1 MRSKWTQLIENG
13 KRQTTGNDLKIEG
26 ECFFKNNL
34 KLHCCLIKWASL
46 LSIFEGQKY
55 YDLF

>member
-26 ECFFKNNL
+26 ECV
-34 KLHCCLIKWASL
+34 CSTTI
-46 LSIFEGQKY
+46 
-55 YDLF
+55 

>member
-26 ECFFKNNL
+26 ECFYKNNL
-34 KLHCCLIKWASL
+34 KLQCCLIKMGQ
-46 LSIFEGQKY
+46 SIKCFEGQKY